1 MSDCSHF
8 PIHQGTVPVFSV
20 NRRFRLMGFRG
31 KIDYSDVWKQAWP
44 HTREQ
49 NTRDNNSWP

>member
-1 MSDCSHF
+1 LT
-8 PIHQGTVPVFSV
+8 IHQGTVPVFSV
-20 NRRFRLMGFRG
+20 NRRFRLTGFRG